1 MTTALF
7 YPAIPHGFFPSGLQR
22 ELDVL
27 HRLESG
33 LPSDYAIYHQVEWQ
47 SVVDGRERHG
57 EIDFVV
63 LSPNGNMMLVEVK
76 AGDAQIKD
84 GELFMVYSG
93 TDKNIDRQCRTQYA
107 AMVNR
112 LSGAGVW
119 SKVQNCLV
127 LPDFNIPA
135 GQEVI
140 GFHRDRI
147 IDASRYDRLASW
159 IHQQLAQLTPVPD
172 LAAVQRFLGN
182 LFQVEPKIDA
192 LRKQLQVVTERISD
206 GLATWVPRLSYLGED
221 GAVRTV
227 RVEATAGSGKT
238 QLAVRLLTDA
248 VLAGKRPLY
257 LCFNRPLADSI
268 RQHVPTACEVA
279 TFHERALE
287 HYQRVG
293 RTPDYSRQEIFDE
306 IAQTYVGAELSERF
320 DVIVIDEAQDFDGG
334 WVGQIH
340 NELKPDGAFYVLGD
354 EAQRLYG
361 RDAYELVP
369 AILVCTSENY
379 RSPRRIVDT
388 INAFKL
394 TDQPIQAKGA
404 YAGELPEFVVHG
416 GETAL
421 LNKTEE
427 AINELLGA
435 GFALTDIALVTY
447 RGAAHS
453 SILAQD
459 HLGPFRLRKFT
470 GRYDRQGEQ
479 VWTDGDVL
487 ADTVYRFKGQS
498 APAVILTEVDFSELT
513 ELDRRKLFVAFTRP
527 QIRLTVVLSQ
537 RAQAQLEALLGVI

>member
-1 MTTALF
+1 MLNPSIRTGL
-7 YPAIPHGFFPSGLQR
+7 PASLGLQR

-27 HRLESG
+27 QRLESG

-57 EIDFVV
+57 EIDLVV

-76 AGDAQIKD
+76 AGDAQLKN
-84 GELFMVYSG
+84 GELFKVYSG
-93 TDKNIDRQCRTQYA
+93 TDKNIGRQCRTQYT
-107 AMVNR
+107 AMVSR
-112 LSGAGVW
+112 LNEAGVW
-119 SKVQNCLV
+119 SSVQNCLV
-127 LPDFNIPA
+127 LPDFDIPA

-147 IDASRYDRLASW
+147 IDASLYDQLASW
-159 IHQQLAQLTPVPD
+159 IHQQLVQLPPVRD

-192 LRKQLQVVTERISD
+192 LRNQLQVVTERISD

-248 VLAGKRPLY
+248 VVAGLRTRY
-257 LCFNRPLADSI
+257 LCYNRPLADSI
-268 RQHVPTACEVA
+268 RQHVPTACEVG
-279 TFHERALE
+279 TFHECALD

-293 RTPDYSRQEIFDE
+293 LTPDYSRPDIFDE
-306 IAQTYVGAELSERF
+306 ITRVYLDADVSERF
-320 DVIVIDEAQDFDGG
+320 DLIVIDEAQDFDGS
-334 WVGQIH
+334 WVAQIH
-340 NELKPDGAFYVLGD
+340 RELKPDGAFYVLGD

-361 RDAYELVP
+361 RDTYELVH
-369 AILVCTSENY
+369 AISVTSHENY
-379 RSPRRIVDT
+379 RSPRCIVDA
-388 INAFKL
+388 INALKL
-394 TDQPIQAKGA
+394 TDQPVQSKGA
-404 YAGELPEFVVHG
+404 YAGDLPEFVSYSHD
-416 GETAL
+416 TAPIRQ
-421 LNKTEE
+421 TAQGIEE
-427 AINELLGA
+427 LQRA
-435 GFALTDIALVTY
+435 GFALSDIALITY

-459 HLGPFRLRKFT
+459 HLGPFRLRKFS

-479 VWTDGDVL
+479 VWTDGEVL